1 MFDSVDHDHCI
12 YSRHFRNNF
21 FSSKVTSFRIVFV
34 HISLNDMRSYRKTLI
49 ILNFIIVPA
58 RVQNLEC
65 SGNPDDM
72 SLSIS
77 WGEPVAQGTVVV
89 EYSVKCWRVDQS
101 PSRELV
107 TVPLT
112 PAYDEGVDETLAQV
126 TQGLGIR
133 SIICM
138 A

>member
-1 MFDSVDHDHCI
+1 LYIFLSCVL
-12 YSRHFRNNF
+12 
-21 FSSKVTSFRIVFV
+21 T
-34 HISLNDMRSYRKTLI
+34 
-49 ILNFIIVPA
+49 VPA

-89 EYSVKCWRVDQS
+89 EYSIECRRVDQL

-107 TVPLT
+107 TVPLS
-112 PAYDEGVDETLAQV
+112 PAYDEGVGETQARV

-133 SIICM
+133 NIKFICM
-138 A
+138 AC